1 MSQTLLKAVKSNDI
15 IKCREELLNWAD
27 PDMRHDSINNT
38 LLMYATT
45 QGYYDVA
52 KELLRAGANPNLCND
67 KGETALIWASYKQRT
82 TLVELLLSYGANPN
96 IADKDGDSPMGLA
109 KDKGHKIIE
118 EKLAVARR
126 KYPVYAP
133 DPQIKKDRQLV
144 QAVDANDPYSV
155 ADALRAGA
163 NPNLRINDN
172 IPLLCSAAEDD
183 KIDIVEQL
191 VNAGAD
197 IHAIDDNLCSAI
209 HYAAE
214 EENLVIVLNLIKH
227 GADPY
232 SEDNDNF
239 CAMDYF
245 TGEQARAIKALKTE
259 MDKKPDTNTIK
270 VETDTEENTL
280 VYIHP
285 VLTGLK
291 NKQLV
296 EIFNFKT
303 YERISVIEDHTTR
316 RAESM
321 ERTHFE
327 DIKDKE
333 SLKNVFDSFAKQGGK
348 IKPDAYQYL
357 NRDSVKSALPV
368 LKKK

>member
-27 PDMRHDSINNT
+27 PDMRYNDTNNT
-38 LLMYATT
+38 LLMYAANS
-45 QGYYDVA
+45 GFHEVA
-52 KELLRAGANPNLCND
+52 QELLKAGANPNLCND
-67 KGETALIWASYKQRT
+67 KGETPLLWATYRERT

-96 IADKDGDSPMGLA
+96 MADKDGDSPMGLA
-109 KDKGHKIIE
+109 KNKGHEIIT
-118 EKLAVARR
+118 EKLEAARR
-126 KYPVYAP
+126 KYPPYFP
-133 DPQIKKDRQLV
+133 DLQIKKDRKLV

-155 ADALRAGA
+155 DDALRAGA

-172 IPLLCSAAEDD
+172 IPILCSAAEDD
-183 KIDIVEQL
+183 KIEIVEKL
-191 VNAGAD
+191 VDAGAD

-239 CAMDYF
+239 CAIDYF
-245 TGEQARAIKALKTE
+245 TSEQANAIKALKA
-259 MDKKPDTNTIK
+259 DLDQKPESKNLR

-280 VYIHP
+280 VCIHP
-285 VLTGLK
+285 VLRGLK

-333 SLKNVFDSFAKQGGK
+333 SLKNVFDSFAKQGGH

-357 NRDSVKSALPV
+357 NRDSVKSALPIM
-368 LKKK
+368 KKK